1 MPFPTQKKESSLKGV
16 PKNLRQKRP
25 LFVFIIPTVL
35 KYVLTCKSVHCILL
49 VNKRSLVDSDSQ
61 IKEIRKKIMSLKKV
75 AARSA
80 HLDKCKLADAIKG
93 QQIGKLSMLMPTP
106 RPMKPQKRIT
116 PVDAP
121 ISPTMGTFQS
131 QPGSI
136 REKINTKI

>member
-1 MPFPTQKKESSLKGV
+1 
-16 PKNLRQKRP
+16 
-25 LFVFIIPTVL
+25 
-35 KYVLTCKSVHCILL
+35 
-49 VNKRSLVDSDSQ
+49 
-61 IKEIRKKIMSLKKV
+61 MSLKKV

-116 PVDAP
+116 SVDAP

-131 QPGSI
+131 QPGTIMSQTCDMVWPSKKFQNM
-136 REKINTKI
+136 KIGVEPRT

>member
-1 MPFPTQKKESSLKGV
+1 
-16 PKNLRQKRP
+16 
-25 LFVFIIPTVL
+25 
-35 KYVLTCKSVHCILL
+35 
-49 VNKRSLVDSDSQ
+49 
-61 IKEIRKKIMSLKKV
+61 MSLKKV

-93 QQIGKLSMLMPTP
+93 QQIGKLSILVPTP

-131 QPGSI
+131 QPGSNVH
-136 REKINTKI
+136 EKKKKFQCCICHMLFDEQPKLNNHEKDVHFTKKFNICQTCDMVLPSKKN